1 MELTVGMATYRDF
14 DGVYFTLQALRL
26 YQDMKGVEILVVDNF
41 GCETTRAFVESSTGG
56 RYVLAPEQMGT
67 SAPRDLVF
75 REARGEAVLCVD
87 SHVLLTQGVL
97 ARLKRFYRD
106 HPDCLDLL
114 QGPLVKDNLEDLSS
128 HFDPVWQHHMWG
140 VWGLDPRAL
149 EDPDGEPFDI
159 PMQGLGLFSCRKA
172 AWPGFHPGFRG
183 FGGEEGYI
191 HQKFR
196 NLGRRCLCLP
206 WLRWLHRFGRPAGAP
221 YPVRLRDRITNYLIG
236 HREVG
241 LDETPVLEH
250 FRDTVSEAEWAQALN
265 DADAVLPT
273 AGAPTVLRAPP
284 LISCLCPTFGR
295 CGSPW
300 QHLLEEA
307 VEAFLRQTDIHSE
320 LVILNDHPAQEIVF
334 NHPRVRV
341 VNHAQRFRTLGEKY
355 NAMVSLAA
363 GSLLAPWEDDD
374 ISLPHRLE
382 LSRERLGERDY
393 YNPRRYWFLDRNGL
407 HWEHSPG
414 VAHNLSLFR
423 RRAWQ
428 AVGGYPAVTGSQDLE
443 MDTRLAGHPH
453 VCCRV
458 EEEPLPV
465 TDWYYVY
472 RWGPSPCH
480 LSSRPADMQGLYDS
494 LSTAP
499 APTGRF
505 TLQPHWRE
513 DYSALVAAAGAGWE
527 PERNGPAP
535 GTDVADT
542 SATEKP
548 RPRRSGCDT
557 TYKRGAAYLAGVGQ
571 VEDWG
576 CGTAYFKRFVP
587 AGCYRGIDHDPNACC
602 DEVADLAGYI
612 SVTDGIFVRHVLEHD
627 LRWRSILRNA
637 LASFRRRM
645 LLVVYTPFVRATEDH
660 RRVDGAA
667 HGTSLPEIHF
677 CRGDLV
683 REFRDVHFRLEE
695 NLPTDS
701 PFGREHVF
709 YLRKDGPA

>member
-26 YQDMKGVEILVVDNF
+26 YQDLDGVELLVVDNY
-41 GCETTRAFVESSTGG
+41 GCDTTRDFVEGSTGG
-56 RYVLAPEQMGT
+56 KYVLAREHVGT

-75 REARGEAVLCVD
+75 REARGEAVLCID
-87 SHVLLTQGVL
+87 SHVLLAEGVL
-97 ARLKRFYRD
+97 ARLKRYYRE

-114 QGPLVKDNLEDLSS
+114 QGPLVDDNLETLSS
-128 HFDPVWQHHMWG
+128 HFEPVWREHMWG
-140 VWGLDPRAL
+140 VWGTDPRAK
-149 EDPDGEPFDI
+149 ETPDGEPFDI
-159 PMQGLGLFSCRKA
+159 PMQGLGLFSCRRA

-206 WLRWLHRFGRPAGAP
+206 WLRWLHRFGRPSGAP
-221 YPVRLRDRITNYLIG
+221 YPLRLGDRITNYLIG

-241 LDETPVLEH
+241 LDESVVLEH
-250 FRDTVSEAEWAQALN
+250 FRATATEAEVVQALR
-265 DADAVLPT
+265 DADAVLP
-273 AGAPTVLRAPP
+273 APHGPAILHAPP
-284 LISCLCPTFGR
+284 LVSCLCPTFGR
-295 CGSPW
+295 CGHAW

-307 VEAFLRQTDIHSE
+307 VESFLRQTDVHSE
-320 LVILNDHPAQEIVF
+320 LLILNDHPGQEIVF
-334 NHPRVRV
+334 DHPRVRV
-341 VNHAQRFRTLGEKY
+341 INQAQRFRTLGEKY
-355 NAMVSLAA
+355 NALVSHAA

-393 YNPRRYWFLDRNGL
+393 YNPRVFWCLDNRGL
-407 HWEHSPG
+407 HWRHSLG
-414 VAHNLSLFR
+414 VGHNLSLFR

-428 AVGGYPAVTGSQDLE
+428 AVGGYPAVTGSQDLV
-443 MDTRLAGHPH
+443 MDGRLTGHAG

-458 EEEPLPV
+458 DEEPLPV
-465 TDWYYVY
+465 PQWYYVY
-472 RWGPSPCH
+472 RFGASPCH
-480 LSSRPADMQGLYDS
+480 LSGAEDAQGYYDS
-494 LSTAP
+494 LGAAP
-499 APTGRF
+499 AANGRF

-513 DYSALVAAAGAGWE
+513 DYSALVAAARDLWQAECDG
-527 PERNGPAP
+527 RQR
-535 GTDVADT
+535 GTGGLGGRV
-542 SATEKP
+542 

-571 VEDWG
+571 IEDWG
-576 CGTAYFKRFVP
+576 SGSVYFKRFVT
-587 AGCYRGIDHDPNACC
+587 AGRYRGIDRDPSVSS
-602 DEVADLAGYI
+602 DLTADLAEYI
-612 SVTDGIFVRHVLEHD
+612 SETDGIFMRHVLEQD

-645 LLVVYTPFVRATEDH
+645 LLVLYTPFVRATEDH
-660 RRVDGAA
+660 RRGDGAA

-695 NLPTDS
+695 NVLTDS
-701 PFGREHVF
+701 PFGREQVF